1 MLKSTPLNHISITI
15 PNFALL
21 YLFVDSILHNE
32 KLVIPNFM
40 IVFVSIICL
49 LAISFLVMDYRK
61 YKDGKEFNKLGTHA
75 SINMI
80 IATIMVYMFKFIA

>member
-1 MLKSTPLNHISITI
+1 MIKSTPLNHILITI
-15 PNFALL
+15 PNFGLL
-21 YLFVDSILHNE
+21 YLFVNSILHTE
-32 KLVIPNFM
+32 RLVIPNFM
-40 IVFVSIICL
+40 IVFVSIISL
-49 LAISFLVMDYRK
+49 LAISFLVMDYIK